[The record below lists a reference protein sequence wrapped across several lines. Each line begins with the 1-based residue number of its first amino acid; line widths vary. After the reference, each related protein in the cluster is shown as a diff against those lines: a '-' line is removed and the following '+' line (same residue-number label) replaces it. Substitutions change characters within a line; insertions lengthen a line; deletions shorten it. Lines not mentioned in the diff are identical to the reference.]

1 VDTEGHAASGAIGRD
16 VAAAALAGMRQNLED
31 LQLLA
36 DREREYLETLESKVE
51 GAVVKVPYLSKD
63 VHDLE
68 GLALVA
74 ACLTGQVLSERA

>member
-1 VDTEGHAASGAIGRD
+1 
-16 VAAAALAGMRQNLED
+16 MRQNLED